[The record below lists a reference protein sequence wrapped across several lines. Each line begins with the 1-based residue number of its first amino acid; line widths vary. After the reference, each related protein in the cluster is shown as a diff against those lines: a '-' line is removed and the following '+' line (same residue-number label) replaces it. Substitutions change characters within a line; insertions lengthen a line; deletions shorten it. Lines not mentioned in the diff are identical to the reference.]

1 MCIRDSSKD
10 QDRAVLARAR
20 ENGVAIVEAN
30 VGVTLVISKG
40 EIVALSRRVS
50 EITYA
55 TIEIPAPASARNRN
69 AQERSFLQWR
79 QTEMRHRYKQGEAK
93 RARSGPHDPD
103 KVSHDQKGRLIH

>member
-1 MCIRDSSKD
+1 M
-10 QDRAVLARAR
+10 R
-20 ENGVAIVEAN
+20 ENLFGNTRVATQYFAC
-30 VGVTLVISKG
+30 
-40 EIVALSRRVS
+40 
-50 EITYA
+50 ITYA